1 MNQNT
6 GIRRSISD
14 RVIGGVCGGLAVYL
28 KLDPVLVR
36 IIFVLLTVFGGGG
49 LLAYIILWIVLPEE
63 NILLTSENN
72 KNESGTDTTEQNL
85 GSEYAANDAQPEA
98 AQKTTYNAQFTGGVI
113 LIAVGAL
120 FLLHSFVP
128 RFHLTDFWPVILIIV
143 GFLVMRPALKS

>member
-28 KLDPVLVR
+28 KLDPVLIR

-63 NILLTSENN
+63 NILLAGENG
-72 KNESGTDTTEQNL
+72 KNEPDTETREQAA
-85 GSEYAANDAQPEA
+85 GSEHAAADARPEPI
-98 AQKTTYNAQFTGGVI
+98 KKTYNAQFTGGII
-113 LIAVGAL
+113 LIAVGML
-120 FLLHSFVP
+120 FLFNTFIPGFML
-128 RFHLTDFWPVILIIV
+128 FHYWPIILIVV
-143 GFLVMRPALKS
+143 GVLVMRPAFKS